1 MTGPANS
8 RYDKPEAELVAAAR
22 NGDIDAMAE
31 LFRRQYPL
39 SISIA
44 RRILPVQEEFLDAV
58 QSAYLSAFRSFQSFR
73 GESSFKTW
81 ITRIVMNQC
90 LMCLREP
97 ARRQIALSLD
107 QSEPSRAQPITAVD
121 SRTPERLAL
130 RAEMYRT
137 VADAAAKL
145 PKPLS
150 EVFTRCSISGLSIR
164 DTAEALG
171 LTVQATK
178 TRLFRARRLMRQ
190 KLQTTFGPHSPSRIA
205 FPLVMTNSNLKSQ
218 SRTQMESHREWR
230 A

>member
-1 MTGPANS
+1 MTRPANS

-22 NGDIDAMAE
+22 DADIDAMAE

-39 SISIA
+39 SIFIA

-107 QSEPSRAQPITAVD
+107 QSGPGRAQPITAVD

-178 TRLFRARRLMRQ
+178 TRLPF
-190 KLQTTFGPHSPSRIA
+190 A
-205 FPLVMTNSNLKSQ
+205 FCSGFSNFYS
-218 SRTQMESHREWR
+218 S
-230 A
+230 